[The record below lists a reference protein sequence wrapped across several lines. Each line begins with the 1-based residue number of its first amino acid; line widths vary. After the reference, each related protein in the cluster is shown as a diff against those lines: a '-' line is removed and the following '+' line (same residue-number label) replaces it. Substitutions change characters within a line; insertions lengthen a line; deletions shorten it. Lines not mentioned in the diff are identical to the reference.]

1 MKFDEEFSFLVYVGV
16 ALTIITLSVIVAS

>member
-16 ALTIITLSVIVAS
+16 ALTIVTLSVIVAS